1 MLANRSALWAQL
13 GEPHR
18 VEEDVALAL
27 EAGGSSYF
35 EKMEDHNKVY
45 LAHMLHTGYP
55 EDLKFKL
62 LERRAKARQSL
73 GKLEEGIT
81 DIETAIAA
89 LDKANL
95 AQEKREVKKSELQR
109 CDLKPWLDSIDGRI
123 AG

>member
-1 MLANRSALWAQL
+1 MFDTYVIR
-13 GEPHR
+13 
-18 VEEDVALAL
+18 
-27 EAGGSSYF
+27 
-35 EKMEDHNKVY
+35 
-45 LAHMLHTGYP
+45 TGYP
-55 EDLKFKL
+55 EELKFKL

-95 AQEKREVKKSELQR
+95 APEKREVKKSELQR
-109 CDLKPWLDSIDGRI
+109 CDLKPCLDSVDGRI